1 MDNKENIF
9 TKMTK
14 KEIFDKIVAIS
25 ADVCNVSVSD
35 VMTQVRKADV
45 VTARS
50 IATFWCLSSKFT
62 VQDMMS
68 CVGLKNHNS
77 IDSIR
82 SKFEWRWEYEYCYHM
97 LILEVGI
104 QLLNYANSIG
114 ENFDLWTP
122 IDHLQKITGK
132 IYYKKPTK

>member
-1 MDNKENIF
+1 
-9 TKMTK
+9 MTK
-14 KEIFDKIVAIS
+14 QEIFDKIVS
-25 ADVCNVSVSD
+25 VSSEVCNVSVD
-35 VMTQVRKADV
+35 DIMKQCRKADV

-50 IATFWCLSSKFT
+50 IATFWCLSSRLT

-68 CVGLKNHNS
+68 CIGLKNHNS

-82 SKFEWRWEYEYCYHM
+82 AKFEDRWTDDYYYHM

-104 QLLNYANSIG
+104 RLLNFAKEIG
-114 ENFDLWTP
+114 EEFDLWSP
-122 IDHLQKITGK
+122 IEHLQKITGK